1 MNCPFCR
8 KPMQEGFLHSTHRM
22 FFSLQ
27 NRTHSVLIRPQ
38 EDDLVLTGKWTA
50 GAVAAQFCPDC
61 QQLVVSTQFSQDE
74 KE

>member
-1 MNCPFCR
+1 
-8 KPMQEGFLHSTHRM
+8 L
-22 FFSLQ
+22 
-27 NRTHSVLIRPQ
+27 VRPQ
-38 EDDLVLTGKWTA
+38 EDDLILTGKWTA